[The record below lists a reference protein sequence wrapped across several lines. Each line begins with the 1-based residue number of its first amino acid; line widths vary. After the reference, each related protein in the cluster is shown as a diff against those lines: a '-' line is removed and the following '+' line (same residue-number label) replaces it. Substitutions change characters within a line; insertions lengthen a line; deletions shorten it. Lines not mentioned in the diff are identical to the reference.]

1 MNSQDLFCLKKKIK
15 LHVLSNVV
23 VIGALR
29 VNICVSIISFS

>member
-15 LHVLSNVV
+15 LLSNVV